1 MRPTQALQN
10 AGQSIWLDNIT
21 RGMLGSGELQRYV
34 DELSVT
40 GLTSNPSIFQKAF
53 TETADY
59 QTAIAAAETSAPEEL
74 FMQLAIEDLQAAA
87 DVFADVHA
95 RTDGVD
101 GWVSLEVSPLLAY
114 DAQSTIEAAV
124 EVHQRL
130 ARPNVFIKIPGT
142 PQGLPAVEEAIYR
155 GIPVNVTLLFSL
167 KQYLDCIA
175 AYQRGI
181 MRRIAAGLNADVA
194 SVASVFISRWDAAV
208 VGRVPAEL
216 TGKLA
221 LAVGES
227 VHHAYARM
235 RNDTTQ
241 QAIAT
246 SGGRPQRLLF
256 ASTSTK
262 DPSASDTLYVEG
274 LIAPNTINTMPDAT
288 LQAFADHGR
297 VGDILDGS
305 GGTSQATLAAFAE
318 HGIDVPGLGVELQEQ
333 GAQAFVQAWQDLM
346 AVLDPGQ

>member
-167 KQYLDCIA
+167 KQYLDCVA

-235 RNDTTQ
+235 LNDTTQ

-297 VGDILDGS
+297 VEDILDGS

>member
-1 MRPTQALQN
+1 
-10 AGQSIWLDNIT
+10 
-21 RGMLGSGELQRYV
+21 
-34 DELSVT
+34 
-40 GLTSNPSIFQKAF
+40 
-53 TETADY
+53 
-59 QTAIAAAETSAPEEL
+59 
-74 FMQLAIEDLQAAA
+74 MQLAIEDLQAAA

-114 DAQSTIEAAV
+114 DAQSTIDAAV

-155 GIPVNVTLLFSL
+155 GIPVNVTLLFSV
-167 KQYLDCIA
+167 KQYLDCVA

-181 MRRIAAGLNADVA
+181 MRRIAEGLDADVA

-227 VHHAYARM
+227 VHHAYVRM
-235 RNDTTQ
+235 LNDTTQ
-241 QAIAT
+241 QTIAT

-274 LIAPNTINTMPDAT
+274 LIAPNTINTMPDVT

-297 VGDILDGS
+297 VGRILDGS
-305 GGTSQATLAAFAE
+305 GGTSQAVLGTFAE
-318 HGIDVPGLGVELQEQ
+318 HGIDVPTLGVELQEQ
-333 GAQAFVQAWQDLM
+333 GAQAFVTAWQDLM
-346 AVLDPGQ
+346 QVLARS